1 MSEETIENVKKAQE
15 NGDGIITEVIVDKLD
30 EADVDA
36 DVKEAL
42 AKALADSVKDKK
54 GAETKIA
61 QYLDLSVLLK
71 TTSGQKLGAINKLSK
86 NMTFT
91 IAVPE
96 DLVKEGRVFVVLRMH
111 EGETTVLETAL
122 NSDGTLSFKTD
133 RFSTYALAYIDAPAE
148 DAKDDEVTEG
158 DVPSGSTTTEEEGGN
173 NFATF
178 IIVGLI
184 IVIIAALVII
194 FLAMK
199 RKKD

>member
-1 MSEETIENVKKAQE
+1 MKITLENVKEAQE
-15 NGDGIITEVIVDKLD
+15 NGEGIITEVIVDKMD
-30 EADVDA
+30 ESKVDA

-42 AKALADSVKDKK
+42 EKALTESVKDKK

-61 QYLDLSVLLK
+61 QYLDLTVLLK
-71 TTSGQKLGAINKLSK
+71 TTKGQRLGEINKLSK
-86 NMTFT
+86 EMTFT

-96 DLVKEGRVFVVLRMH
+96 DLVKEGRAFVVLRMH
-111 EGETTVLETAL
+111 EGETTVLETTM

-133 RFSTYALAYIDAPAE
+133 RFSTYALAYVDMPVEEVEDEDGAE
-148 DAKDDEVTEG
+148 S

-173 NFATF
+173 NVATF
-178 IIVGLI
+178 IIIGLI

>member
-1 MSEETIENVKKAQE
+1 
-15 NGDGIITEVIVDKLD
+15 
-30 EADVDA
+30 
-36 DVKEAL
+36 
-42 AKALADSVKDKK
+42 
-54 GAETKIA
+54 
-61 QYLDLSVLLK
+61 
-71 TTSGQKLGAINKLSK
+71 
-86 NMTFT
+86 MTFT

-111 EGETTVLETAL
+111 EGETTVLETSL

-158 DVPSGSTTTEEEGGN
+158 DIPSGSTTTEEDGN